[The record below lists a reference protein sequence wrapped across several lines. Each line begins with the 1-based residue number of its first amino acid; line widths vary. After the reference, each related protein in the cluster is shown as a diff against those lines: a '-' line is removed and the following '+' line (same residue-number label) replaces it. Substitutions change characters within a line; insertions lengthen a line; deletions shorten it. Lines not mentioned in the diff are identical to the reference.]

1 MLEQLISIGI
11 IGIFILCSRH
21 HVNMNYLLAIL
32 ECNPNKIRHSKKI
45 EYCFSS
51 FLFNAGLLC
60 TKKSTKRSK
69 TNCVSPIVLTLVACT
84 SGQPNEISK

>member
-45 EYCFSS
+45 EYCFSC

-60 TKKSTKRSK
+60 AKKEYKEKQNKLFLTYCPHTGCMHKRA
-69 TNCVSPIVLTLVACT
+69 P
-84 SGQPNEISK
+84 Q